1 MMTAKTTGLLHPHHV
16 AELLAC
22 SDRHVRE
29 LINTG
34 ELVAY
39 KIGRRSRR
47 ITKESLSLFLEKNK
61 VDPET
66 IFE

>member
-1 MMTAKTTGLLHPHHV
+1 MTAKITGLLHPHYV

-22 SDRHVRE
+22 TDRHVRD

-47 ITKESLSLFLEKNK
+47 ITRESVAIFLEKNK
-61 VDPET
+61 VDPQT
-66 IFE
+66 FFE